1 MEYMAPFL
9 VPMTLFVSVA
19 AIFIFRGPLGKAIG
33 ERIAGHH
40 QVEGEA
46 AAETEAL
53 QADVDELTHRLGEV
67 EERLDFT
74 ERLLARQKNTNLLS
88 GE

>member
-1 MEYMAPFL
+1 MRPKSTAL
-9 VPMTLFVSVA
+9 LAAVSAVVWA
-19 AIFIFRGPLGKAIG
+19 AIVIFRGPLGKAIG

-40 QVEGEA
+40 QVEGDV

-53 QADVDELTHRLGEV
+53 QADVEELRHRLGEV

-74 ERLLARQKNTNLLS
+74 ERLLSRQKDSNLLP

>member
-1 MEYMAPFL
+1 MGELGPFL
-9 VPMTLFVSVA
+9 VPMTLFVSMA

-33 ERIAGHH
+33 ERIAGGKI
-40 QVEGEA
+40 EGDVM
-46 AAETEAL
+46 AETEAL
-53 QADVDELTHRLGEV
+53 QADVDELRHRLGEV

-74 ERLLARQKNTNLLS
+74 ERMLARQKDTKALP

>member
-19 AIFIFRGPLGKAIG
+19 AIVIFRGPLGKAIG

-40 QVEGEA
+40 QVESDV

-53 QADVDELTHRLGEV
+53 QADVEELRHRLGEV

-74 ERLLARQKNTNLLS
+74 ERLLSQQKDSNLLP